1 VGFCCLADPD
11 GTIFFRKNAAYHG
24 EVTIDPA
31 SGVILRL
38 TVDADLE
45 PRLPMLSSGIMVE
58 YDPVVIGE
66 KTYICPIRSVSIS
79 RQRTVKLVEE
89 WGESFGVYGRF
100 ETILN
105 DVVFGKYHVFRAQSR
120 IVTDDIPKRR

>member
-1 VGFCCLADPD
+1 
-11 GTIFFRKNAAYHG
+11 
-24 EVTIDPA
+24 
-31 SGVILRL
+31 
-38 TVDADLE
+38 
-45 PRLPMLSSGIMVE
+45 MLSSGIMVE

-89 WGESFGVYGRF
+89 WGESFGTYGRF

-105 DVVFGKYHVFRAQSR
+105 DVIFGKYHVFRAQSR
-120 IVTDDIPKRR
+120 IVTDDIPKKR